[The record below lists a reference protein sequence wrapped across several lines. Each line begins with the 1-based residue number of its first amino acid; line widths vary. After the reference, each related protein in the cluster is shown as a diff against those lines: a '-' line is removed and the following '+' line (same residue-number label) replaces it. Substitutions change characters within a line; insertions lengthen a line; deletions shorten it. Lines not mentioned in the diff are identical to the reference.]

1 MSEQPPRQPA
11 PLDERAPPEEEL
23 ETATLALGCFW
34 GPDARFG
41 AVRGVV
47 RTEVGYA
54 GGERSR
60 PTYEALGEHIE
71 TVRVV
76 YDPERVGYRELLR
89 LFWASHDPAR
99 EPPKRQYASAIFLAD
114 GEQRRAAE
122 ASRARWEARSGRSAA
137 TELIELDRFWT
148 AEGYHQKYR
157 LRQHPKLLD
166 AVRRRRPTGR
176 SLVDSTVAARLNGL
190 VAGHGAGRLEEEI
203 DLYGLDADEER
214 YLRSVME
221 RTR

>member
-11 PLDERAPPEEEL
+11 PLDERTPSEEEL

-54 GGERSR
+54 GGDRDR
-60 PTYEALGEHIE
+60 PTYEALGDHIE
-71 TVRVV
+71 TLRVT
-76 YDPERVGYRELLR
+76 YDPERIGYRELLR

-99 EPPKRQYASAIFLAD
+99 EAPKRQYASAIFLEGD
-114 GEQRRAAE
+114 GRRRDAE
-122 ASRARWEARSGRSAA
+122 ASRARWEARSGREAA
-137 TELIELDRFWT
+137 TELIELDRFWP
-148 AEGYHQKYR
+148 AEAYHQKYR
-157 LRQHPKLLD
+157 LRQHPKLLA

-176 SLVDSTVAARLNGL
+176 DLVDSTVAARLNGL
-190 VAGHGAGRLEEEI
+190 VAGHGAGLLEEELE
-203 DLYGLDADEER
+203 LYGLDAEEER
-214 YLRSVME
+214 YLRSVVE
-221 RTR
+221 RAR